1 MDERFWVGV
10 GRALNVALRLVTLF
24 GPVLYVISRH
34 V

>member
-1 MDERFWVGV
+1 MGDLFWIGV

-24 GPVLYVISRH
+24 GPVLYVISTH